1 MFSPQACA
9 EKHLSMFHTEASLNP
24 VFDSGTTSLG
34 DGGLLQQA
42 EFSVHVNLNF
52 FFFWWI
58 SALSYK
64 ADSYLIQKHFRH
76 L

>member
-1 MFSPQACA
+1 MLLLCPLLFMFSPQACA
-9 EKHLSMFHTEASLNP
+9 EKHLSLFHTEASLNP

-52 FFFWWI
+52 FFFDE
-58 SALSYK
+58 SL
-64 ADSYLIQKHFRH
+64 L
-76 L
+76 